1 MGSSRAER
9 VAAMVQ
15 AELVGILRDDCSD
28 PRVALA
34 SVVHIRMSPDLRNA
48 YVDFVP
54 LGGSGDPREIL
65 AGLESAKGYVK
76 RQIAKRLGLRFTPE
90 LHFRLDEQ
98 LETATRVTHL
108 LNGLVDPA
116 EDEEN
121 E

>member
-34 SVVHIRMSPDLRNA
+34 SVVHIRMSPDLRHA

-54 LGGSGDPREIL
+54 LGGEGDPNEIL
-65 AGLESAKGYVK
+65 AGLESAKGFLK
-76 RQIAKRLGLRFTPE
+76 RRIASRLRLRYTPD
-90 LHFRLDEQ
+90 LHFRVDEQ

-108 LNGLVDPA
+108 LNDLVADAPDG
-116 EDEEN
+116 EDA
-121 E
+121 